1 MHESQSYYA
10 ECKPDTK
17 DYRSVVAWEGDGQA
31 WEVGLQGGRRIL
43 DNGDTNYFYGD
54 DGFLNVH
61 LCQNLSNCIFKYVQC
76 IIICQIIL
84 PLRYLGIFLCF
95 FKGYILFN
103 SINMIYM

>member
-1 MHESQSYYA
+1 M
-10 ECKPDTK
+10 
-17 DYRSVVAWEGDGQA
+17 
-31 WEVGLQGGRRIL
+31 GLQGGRRIL

-54 DGFLNVH
+54 DGFQNVH

-103 SINMIYM
+103 SINMIYMQKYIYRNRKHIGGFQELTRGEEGLNHKVA